1 MIVHRVV
8 CRHRVE
14 VEVAP
19 ARATIYFRDERWID
33 PVNTLLRFQAIVF
46 NADSGVTWRVL
57 APGGGP
63 GAGSIDAT
71 GLYRAPDK
79 TSLASG
85 TTDVVVA
92 TAMADPLRKAFA
104 WVTLVGEG
112 PLAAPAPRI
121 EIWPKR
127 GAIYYRTGFDN
138 GYIDPSNKK
147 LMFRAVASDAGGSQ
161 VQWRVNG
168 GLQGGTEAWFLYE
181 APASGGESTTTVSV
195 ELAGAP
201 AIRDDA
207 KVLLLNYSWPG
218 LI

>member
-1 MIVHRVV
+1 MIAHRIV

-19 ARATIYFRDERWID
+19 ARATLYFGDERWID
-33 PVNTLLRFQAIVF
+33 PVNTQARFEAIVF
-46 NADSGVTWRVL
+46 NADSGVNWSVL

-63 GAGSIDAT
+63 GAGAIDAT
-71 GLYRAPDK
+71 GLYRAPAK
-79 TSLASG
+79 GGLASG
-85 TTDVVVA
+85 ATDVVVA
-92 TAMADPLRKAFA
+92 TARADPLRKAFA

-112 PLAAPAPRI
+112 PLAAPEPRV

-127 GAIYYRTGFDN
+127 GAIYYRTGQDN
-138 GYIDPSNKK
+138 SYIDPSNMK
-147 LMFRAVASDAGGSQ
+147 LLFRAILFDAPGAP

-168 GLQGGTEAWFLYE
+168 GVQGGADPWFLYE
-181 APASGGESTTTVSV
+181 APAFGGESTTTVSV
-195 ELAGAP
+195 EVAGAP
-201 AIRDDA
+201 ATRDDA